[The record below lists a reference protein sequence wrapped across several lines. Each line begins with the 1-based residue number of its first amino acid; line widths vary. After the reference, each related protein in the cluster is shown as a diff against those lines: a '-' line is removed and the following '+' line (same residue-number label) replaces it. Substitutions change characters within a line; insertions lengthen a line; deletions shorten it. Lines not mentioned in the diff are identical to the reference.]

1 MKIDYK
7 LDKIFPLMFVI
18 MGITLIIGGLVLLGT
33 FDARMKI
40 GITILSIGII
50 IVFARKGTIVDF
62 NQRKIKHY
70 VGLFFIKI
78 GQWKTIEDYTF
89 ISLLKINQKS
99 YGYSRTGVQFSEKK
113 KVYRICLLNNSHR
126 NRLKITDFKE
136 ENNANLEAQRI
147 AKILK
152 LEFVNYSPI

>member
-7 LDKIFPLMFVI
+7 LDRIFPLMFVI
-18 MGITLIIGGLVLLGT
+18 IGITLIICGLILLGT
-33 FDARMKI
+33 FDSRMKI
-40 GITILSIGII
+40 GITILSIGLI
-50 IVFARKGTIVDF
+50 IVFTRKGTIVDF
-62 NQRKIKHY
+62 NQRKIKYY

-78 GQWKTIEDYTF
+78 GNWKTIEEYTF

-113 KVYRICLLNNSHR
+113 KIYRICLLNKTHR
-126 NRLKITDFKE
+126 SRLKITDYKD
-136 ENNANLEAQRI
+136 ENNAYLEAQRI
-147 AKILK
+147 AENLK